1 MSESVLPPKLYAS
14 SSPKMPA
21 KSLQKIHMV
30 VLLHIL
36 WLGCKGSL
44 RSVCSKF
51 FQNADSFL
59 VSLFFSQVFAMSF
72 YDSVLWISLVAV
84 PTLAALAQHHLEIAA
99 FPWRNVMNITSF
111 NCCTVACM

>member
-36 WLGCKGSL
+36 CLDARDRCEVSAQSSSRML
-44 RSVCSKF
+44 QFSRFAFLFSSVCNEF
-51 FQNADSFL
+51 
-59 VSLFFSQVFAMSF
+59 
-72 YDSVLWISLVAV
+72 
-84 PTLAALAQHHLEIAA
+84 
-99 FPWRNVMNITSF
+99 
-111 NCCTVACM
+111 

>member
-36 WLGCKGSL
+36 CLDARDRCEVSAQSSSRML
-44 RSVCSKF
+44 TVFSFRF
-51 FQNADSFL
+51 SFL
-59 VSLFFSQVFAMSF
+59 KCLQ
-72 YDSVLWISLVAV
+72 
-84 PTLAALAQHHLEIAA
+84 
-99 FPWRNVMNITSF
+99 
-111 NCCTVACM
+111 